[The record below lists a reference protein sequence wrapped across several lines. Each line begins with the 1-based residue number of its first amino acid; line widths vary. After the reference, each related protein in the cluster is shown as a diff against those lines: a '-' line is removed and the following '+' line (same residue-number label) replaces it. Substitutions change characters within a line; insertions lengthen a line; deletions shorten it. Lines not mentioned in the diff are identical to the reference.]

1 MLKTVLTPI
10 HKESLPFIAISLV
23 LSALLFWLW
32 PPAGWLGLVASAWCV
47 YFFRDPTR
55 VTPVRPGLVVSAADG
70 MITALTETPPPPEL
84 EMGSTPVWRVSTFLD
99 VFDVHINRAPVD
111 GTVSRMAYTPGK
123 FVNAALDKASEDNE
137 RMAIRLDREQ
147 GPSVAVVLIAGLVA
161 RRIRCFTKEGAEL
174 ARGERFGLIRFG
186 SRADVYLPNGV
197 EPLVCVGQRVL
208 GGETVLADEAFQ
220 ENARTGEVR

>member
-1 MLKTVLTPI
+1 VLKTVLTPI
-10 HKESLPFIAISLV
+10 HKESLPFVAISLV
-23 LSALLFWLW
+23 LSGLLFWLW
-32 PPAGWLGLVASAWCV
+32 SPAGWVGLVASAWCV

-55 VTPVRPGLVVSAADG
+55 VTPVRAGLVVSAADG
-70 MITALTETPPPPEL
+70 VITALTETPPPPEL
-84 EMGSTPVWRVSTFLD
+84 EMGSAPVWRVSTFLN

-111 GTVSRMAYTPGK
+111 GTVSRMAYTPGT
-123 FVNAALDKASEDNE
+123 FVNAAFDKASEDNE
-137 RMAIRLDREQ
+137 RMAVRLDRQQ
-147 GPSVAVVLIAGLVA
+147 GSSVAVVLIAGLVA

-186 SRADVYLPNGV
+186 SRADVYLPKGV
-197 EPLVCVGQRVL
+197 QPLVCVGQRVL